1 MDICKNNSTHLY
13 TFFVVLGLVL
23 MILITIR
30 LIEVYADSLSF
41 SEHYTPITWTPYY
54 VDDWNQP
61 GLNNYFYMNN
71 YFYPVF

>member
-1 MDICKNNSTHLY
+1 MNICKNNSTELY
-13 TFFVVLGLVL
+13 TFFVVLGLIL

-30 LIEVYADSLSF
+30 LIEVYSESNL

-71 YFYPVF
+71 YYYPVF